1 MKIEPLQLN
10 RGSCRDIIISSE
22 VMEMENEMTGRE
34 LTNLIL
40 QLRADGKTDTEVV
53 EWLLK
58 MVSTK

>member
-1 MKIEPLQLN
+1 
-10 RGSCRDIIISSE
+10 
-22 VMEMENEMTGRE
+22 MENEMTGRE